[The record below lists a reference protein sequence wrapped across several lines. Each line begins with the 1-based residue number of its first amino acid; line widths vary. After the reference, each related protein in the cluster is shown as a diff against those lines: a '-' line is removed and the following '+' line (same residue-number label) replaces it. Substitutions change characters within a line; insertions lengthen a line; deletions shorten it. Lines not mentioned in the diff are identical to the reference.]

1 MKAENSSDAQILEK
15 IDTQTQSLI
24 GAYQKVGVH
33 FANLHDTSKRLLV
46 KGCIND
52 IVLWQTSRHTFYWR
66 LKRLLIEDFFI
77 KQICSHHNGL
87 SVTKAKCKF
96 LEI

>member
-1 MKAENSSDAQILEK
+1 MKEENTEDLEK
-15 IDTQTQSLI
+15 INTQTESLNNV
-24 GAYQKVGVH
+24 YQMVAVH
-33 FANLHDTSKRLLV
+33 FASLHDTSKRLLV

-66 LKRLLIEDFFI
+66 LRRLLIEDFFI
-77 KQICSHHNGL
+77 KQICSYHYDL

-96 LEI
+96 MKN